1 MLQQQD
7 ANRQFLLHLSLIPQV
22 GPIATL
28 KMLRHLHAEVFPD
41 LLQCS
46 WMDII
51 EHQAALTLSLLYDYS
66 TGDFVRKLGF
76 SEKLASTIVN
86 GLASTQFFEQELA
99 LMFKHRVRFLTVFD
113 SEYPE
118 ILKQIHAPPL
128 VIYLQGGRF
137 DTTSRRLGFVGS
149 RLASPYAEQVIKH
162 LIPPLIEHQ
171 WVIVSGGAEGAD
183 TMAHETTLASGG
195 KTVAVLGS
203 GLMYLY
209 PASNKSLFQRII
221 DSGGIV
227 MSPFP
232 LRVPPD
238 RGNFPARNRI
248 ISGLS
253 LGCVIVQAAQRSG
266 ALITANFALEQG
278 RQVFAVPGPINESL
292 SDGCHTLIKQGAKLV
307 NTVGDIVE
315 EFGEDWHRDPSAEAA
330 GFTPCRSAAR
340 DAADVKDPLLMHMG
354 HPLSLDE
361 LSLKTGM
368 DVATLQD
375 KLFMLQ
381 LEGKARQLFTGM
393 WERL

>member
-7 ANRQFLLHLSLIPQV
+7 ANRQFLLHLSLILNV

-41 LLQCS
+41 LRQCS

-51 EHQAALTLSLLYDYS
+51 EHQSALTLSAFYDYS
-66 TGDFVRKLGF
+66 TGDFIRRLGF
-76 SEKLASTIVN
+76 SEKLASTIVD
-86 GLASTQFFEQELA
+86 GLACMQTCEQELS
-99 LMFKHRVRFLTVFD
+99 LLFQHRMRFLTLFD
-113 SEYPE
+113 AEYPE

-128 VIYLQGGRF
+128 VIYLQGGSF
-137 DTTSRRLGFVGS
+137 ADSSKRLGFVGS
-149 RLASPYAEQVIKH
+149 RLASSYAAQVIKH
-162 LIPPLIEHQ
+162 LVPPLVEHQ

-183 TMAHETTLASGG
+183 TMAHETALAVGG
-195 KTVAVLGS
+195 KTIAVLGS
-203 GLMYLY
+203 GLLCPF
-209 PASNKSLFQRII
+209 PASNRVLFQRIV

-238 RGNFPARNRI
+238 RGTFPARNRI

-253 LGCVIVQAAQRSG
+253 LGCVIVQAAKRSG

-278 RQVFAVPGPINESL
+278 RQVFAVPGLINESL
-292 SDGCHTLIKQGAKLV
+292 SDGCHALIKQGAKLV

-315 EFGEDWHRDPSAEAA
+315 EFGESWHRTPSADAETYMP
-330 GFTPCRSAAR
+330 GRSAA
-340 DAADVKDPLLMHMG
+340 VIKDPLLMHMG
-354 HPLSLDE
+354 QPLSLDE
-361 LSLKTGM
+361 LSLKTGL
-368 DVATLQD
+368 DVMTLQD